1 MKLKAELIGKDMY
14 SQELNRV
21 LVICEENIEVFK
33 EYKYDFLFEVELP
46 KKESKP
52 RVKKSDKNK

>member
-33 EYKYDFLFEVELP
+33 QYKYDFLFEVEVKP
-46 KKESKP
+46 KAK
-52 RVKKSDKNK
+52 VKKSDKNK

>member
-21 LVICEENIEVFK
+21 LVICEENIEIFK
-33 EYKYDFLFEVELP
+33 QYKYDFLFEVEV
-46 KKESKP
+46 KP
-52 RVKKSDKNK
+52 EAKAKKSDKNK